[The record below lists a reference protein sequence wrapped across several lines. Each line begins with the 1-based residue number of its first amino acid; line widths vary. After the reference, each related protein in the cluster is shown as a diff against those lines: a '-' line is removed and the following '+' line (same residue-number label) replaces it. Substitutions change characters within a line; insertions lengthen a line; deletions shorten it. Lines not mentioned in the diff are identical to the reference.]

1 MDGREVLADRYEV
14 RGLLGRGGM
23 AEVYDGWDL
32 RLNRAVA
39 IKLLHPG
46 VRFGR

>member
-1 MDGREVLADRYEV
+1 MDGRETLADRYEV

-23 AEVYDGWDL
+23 AEVHDGWDL

-39 IKLLHPG
+39 IKLLYPG
-46 VRFGR
+46 VEFGR